1 MASKDAS
8 DFWRALKTWKHNV
21 CPVELAAQL
30 EAFRALMGAS
40 LLRQSCQVLERVG
53 IHGPIKPLYAHD
65 SAAVRNSEGFSE
77 IFDST
82 MGVKQGCPPSATL
95 FG

>member
-40 LLRQSCQVLERVG
+40 LLRQSCQV
-53 IHGPIKPLYAHD
+53 PLYGLLIIMYLA
-65 SAAVRNSEGFSE
+65 
-77 IFDST
+77 
-82 MGVKQGCPPSATL
+82 
-95 FG
+95 